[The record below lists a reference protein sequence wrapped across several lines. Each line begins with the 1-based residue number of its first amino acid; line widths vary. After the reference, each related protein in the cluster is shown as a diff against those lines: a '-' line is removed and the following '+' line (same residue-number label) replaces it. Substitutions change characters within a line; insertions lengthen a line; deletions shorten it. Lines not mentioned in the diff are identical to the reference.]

1 MHERL
6 RVMASDRY
14 HAISAPPCPIPR
26 TSLALQW
33 AQSCSGRAAQGPS
46 PHPCSGQHSRSS
58 RSHTRRWLQGQAA
71 GVEQGTADSHCNMAA
86 EQTLSEHGM
95 LVANHGCLSHPRVVI
110 LQHKGA
116 ESAGSGHNHE
126 RCCNVRLQTHVDE
139 PTIALLTSAIPRRWL
154 LMLMTL
160 STRLVM
166 R

>member
-1 MHERL
+1 MDSSCVMHERL

-86 EQTLSEHGM
+86 KQTLSKHRM
-95 LVANHGCLSHPRVVI
+95 VVANHGRLSHPRVVI
-110 LQHKGA
+110 LQHKA
-116 ESAGSGHNHE
+116 A
-126 RCCNVRLQTHVDE
+126 VT
-139 PTIALLTSAIPRRWL
+139 TTSAAATCGCRHTWMSLPL
-154 LMLMTL
+154 H
-160 STRLVM
+160 SSPPPYPGGGS
-166 R
+166 

>member
-1 MHERL
+1 M
-6 RVMASDRY
+6 
-14 HAISAPPCPIPR
+14 
-26 TSLALQW
+26 
-33 AQSCSGRAAQGPS
+33 
-46 PHPCSGQHSRSS
+46 
-58 RSHTRRWLQGQAA
+58 
-71 GVEQGTADSHCNMAA
+71 EQGTADSHCNMAA

-160 STRLVM
+160 STRPVM